1 MTQMG
6 FVTMVLLPP
15 AIMEDQK
22 LITTLL
28 PANCQPIPFTVQAI
42 CEACPKP
49 SDNTCDNHVLRK
61 GRFHV
66 L

>member
-22 LITTLL
+22 LITMLL
-28 PANCQPIPFTVQAI
+28 STSCQHAGRMKVDRARSTPMPQA
-42 CEACPKP
+42 
-49 SDNTCDNHVLRK
+49 TCQ
-61 GRFHV
+61 GTFHI